1 MGLLYGRAGRL
12 TAGNGGFR
20 RGQRPE
26 QDASLQRAAAVALVA
41 QGCREGTRHRG
52 GPDFGSSLT
61 ASDRDSQS
69 NCWVNWKI
77 MGQPC
82 EFQVEGGSSPGSGR
96 PYSKRQC
103 STPGKRA
110 AACSP
115 LSTARRANAPGGGLC
130 LGFSA
135 AEVESP
141 YQDGLGLE
149 VRKAPRCL

>member
-1 MGLLYGRAGRL
+1 MGFLCGRGGRL
-12 TAGNGGFR
+12 AVLFGVLWP
-20 RGQRPE
+20 GQSESEPCSRPE
-26 QDASLQRAAAVALVA
+26 TPPADSLQQQVDDTRHEIQYLVLSKMLRFNAQLLSPSSRRAA
-41 QGCREGTRHRG
+41 
-52 GPDFGSSLT
+52 
-61 ASDRDSQS
+61 
-69 NCWVNWKI
+69 
-77 MGQPC
+77 
-82 EFQVEGGSSPGSGR
+82 EGGGSPGSGR